1 MLLVCAFGLLDTMN
15 SYLDWQFDKINN
27 FEYKLALSNNCTEE
41 ELKDLEDLYGNAT
54 SQTLA
59 IEFENGDKKES
70 NTVVVN
76 DAEGYLRQ
84 TDHNKNYI
92 TLNDNGVYL
101 TEKLAEKYNL
111 KIGDEISWRILGN
124 STWYKTKIAGLNR
137 DPQSQNINI
146 TRKYSEELGLE
157 YKPDSLYTNADLS
170 EVKTLAGVET
180 IQSKQTLRND
190 MESMLNTTKTLVAI
204 LIAVSV
210 ILAYVIIYNL
220 GILSFSEKQ
229 YQFATLKVL
238 GFKNK
243 QIKKIFIKQNIWLAV
258 IGIILSLPLGY
269 TMIDYIFKSALSDAY
284 DFPAIIKLP
293 SYLYTTI
300 GSFVVAVL
308 VNVILAKKVKTIDMV
323 CSLKG
328 NE

>member
-1 MLLVCAFGLLDTMN
+1 MN

-41 ELKDLEDLYGNAT
+41 ELKTIEDLYGNAT

-59 IEFENGDKKES
+59 IELKTGDKKET
-70 NTVVVN
+70 NTIVIN

-111 KIGDEISWRILGN
+111 KIGDEMSWHILGN
-124 STWYKTKIAGLNR
+124 STWYKTKIVGLNR
-137 DPQSQNINI
+137 DPQSQIINM
-146 TRKYSEELGLE
+146 TRKYAEEIGLK
-157 YKPDSLYTNADLS
+157 YKPDSLYTNIDLS
-170 EVKTLAGVET
+170 EVKTLDGVET
-180 IQSKQTLRND
+180 IQSKQVLKND
-190 MESMLNTTKTLVAI
+190 MESMLKTTRTMVII

-210 ILAYVIIYNL
+210 VLAYVIIYNL

-243 QIKKIFIKQNIWLAV
+243 QIERIFIKQNIWLAV

-284 DFPAIIKLP
+284 DFPAVIKLP
-293 SYLYTTI
+293 SYLYATI
-300 GSFVVAVL
+300 GSFVVAIL
-308 VNVILAKKVKTIDMV
+308 VNAILAKKVKTIDMV
-323 CSLKG
+323 SSLKG

>member
-1 MLLVCAFGLLDTMN
+1 MN

-111 KIGDEISWRILGN
+111 KIGDEISWHILGN

-180 IQSKQTLRND
+180 IQSKQTLR
-190 MESMLNTTKTLVAI
+190 I

>member
-41 ELKDLEDLYGNAT
+41 ELKSLENLYGNAT

-59 IEFENGDKKES
+59 IEFENGDKKET

-92 TLNDNGVYL
+92 TLNDDGVYL

-111 KIGDEISWRILGN
+111 KIGDEISWHILGN

-157 YKPDSLYTNADLS
+157 YKPDSIYTNADLS

-204 LIAVSV
+204 LIVVSV

-220 GILSFSEKQ
+220 GILSF
-229 YQFATLKVL
+229 
-238 GFKNK
+238 
-243 QIKKIFIKQNIWLAV
+243 
-258 IGIILSLPLGY
+258 
-269 TMIDYIFKSALSDAY
+269 
-284 DFPAIIKLP
+284 
-293 SYLYTTI
+293 LYATI

-308 VNVILAKKVKTIDMV
+308 VNVILARKVKTIDMV
-323 CSLKG
+323 SSLKG

>member
-41 ELKDLEDLYGNAT
+41 ELKTIEDLYGNAT

-59 IEFENGDKKES
+59 IELKTGDKKET
-70 NTVVVN
+70 NTIVIN

-111 KIGDEISWRILGN
+111 KIGDEMSWHILGN
-124 STWYKTKIAGLNR
+124 STWYKTKIVGLNR
-137 DPQSQNINI
+137 DPQSQIINM
-146 TRKYSEELGLE
+146 TRKYAEEIGLK
-157 YKPDSLYTNADLS
+157 YKPDSLYTNIDLS
-170 EVKTLAGVET
+170 EVKTLDGVET
-180 IQSKQTLRND
+180 IQSKQVLKND
-190 MESMLNTTKTLVAI
+190 MESMLKTTRTMVII

-210 ILAYVIIYNL
+210 VLAYVIIYNL

-243 QIKKIFIKQNIWLAV
+243 QIERIFIKQNIWLAV

-284 DFPAIIKLP
+284 DFPAVIKLP
-293 SYLYTTI
+293 SYLYATI
-300 GSFVVAVL
+300 GSFVVAIL
-308 VNVILAKKVKTIDMV
+308 VNAILAKKVKTIDMV
-323 CSLKG
+323 SSLKG

>member
-1 MLLVCAFGLLDTMN
+1 MN

-27 FEYKLALSNNCTEE
+27 FEYKLALSNNYTEE
-41 ELKDLEDLYGNAT
+41 ELKVLEDLYGNAT

-59 IEFENGDKKES
+59 IEFENGDKKET
-70 NTVVVN
+70 NTVVIN

-92 TLNDNGVYL
+92 TLNDDGVYL

-111 KIGDEISWRILGN
+111 KIGDEISWHILGN

-146 TRKYSEELGLE
+146 TRKYSEQLGLE
-157 YKPDSLYTNADLS
+157 YKPDSLYTNTDLS
-170 EVKTLAGVET
+170 GIKTLAGVET
-180 IQSKQTLRND
+180 IQSKQVLRND
-190 MESMLNTTKTLVAI
+190 MESMLNTTKTLVSI
-204 LIAVSV
+204 LIVVSV

-243 QIKKIFIKQNIWLAV
+243 QIKRIFIKQNIWLAV

-269 TMIDYIFKSALSDAY
+269 TMIDYIFKSALSDDY

-293 SYLYTTI
+293 SYLYATI

-323 CSLKG
+323 SSLKG

>member
-1 MLLVCAFGLLDTMN
+1 MN

-41 ELKDLEDLYGNAT
+41 ELKTIEDLYGNAT

-59 IEFENGDKKES
+59 IELKTGDKKET
-70 NTVVVN
+70 NTIVIN

-101 TEKLAEKYNL
+101 TEKLAKKYNL
-111 KIGDEISWRILGN
+111 KIGDEMSWHILGN
-124 STWYKTKIAGLNR
+124 STWYKTKIVGLNR
-137 DPQSQNINI
+137 DPQSQIINM
-146 TRKYSEELGLE
+146 TRKYAEEIGLK
-157 YKPDSLYTNADLS
+157 YKPDSLYTNIDLS
-170 EVKTLAGVET
+170 EVKTLDGVET
-180 IQSKQTLRND
+180 IQSKQVLKND
-190 MESMLNTTKTLVAI
+190 MESMLKTTRTMVII
-204 LIAVSV
+204 LIAVSIV
-210 ILAYVIIYNL
+210 LAYVIIYNL

-243 QIKKIFIKQNIWLAV
+243 QIERIFIKQNIWLAV

-284 DFPAIIKLP
+284 DFPAVIKLP
-293 SYLYTTI
+293 SYLYATI
-300 GSFVVAVL
+300 GSFVVAIL
-308 VNVILAKKVKTIDMV
+308 VNAILAKKVKTIDMV
-323 CSLKG
+323 SSLKG

>member
-1 MLLVCAFGLLDTMN
+1 MN

-41 ELKDLEDLYGNAT
+41 ELKTIEDLYGNAT

-59 IEFENGDKKES
+59 IELKTGDKKET
-70 NTVVVN
+70 NTIVIN

-111 KIGDEISWRILGN
+111 KIGDEISWHILGN
-124 STWYKTKIAGLNR
+124 STWYKTKIVGLNR
-137 DPQSQNINI
+137 DPQSQIINM
-146 TRKYSEELGLE
+146 TRKYAEEIGLK
-157 YKPDSLYTNADLS
+157 YKPDSLYTNIDLS
-170 EVKTLAGVET
+170 EVKTLDGVET
-180 IQSKQTLRND
+180 IQSKQVLKND
-190 MESMLNTTKTLVAI
+190 MESMLKTTRTMVII
-204 LIAVSV
+204 LIAVSIV
-210 ILAYVIIYNL
+210 LAYVIIYNL

-243 QIKKIFIKQNIWLAV
+243 QIERIFIKQNIWLAV

-284 DFPAIIKLP
+284 DFPAVIKLP
-293 SYLYTTI
+293 SYLYATI
-300 GSFVVAVL
+300 GSFVVAIL
-308 VNVILAKKVKTIDMV
+308 VNAILAKKVKTIDMV
-323 CSLKG
+323 SSLKG